1 MARATMDV
9 IREELQLRIPEDI
22 GIIGF
27 DNIPQANWQ
36 SYQLTTMSQD
46 VNQMV
51 LSTVGVLMNQ
61 IQHAI
66 KPEHIVIPCEIIERN
81 TLRRPLNL

>member
-1 MARATMDV
+1 MDV
-9 IREELQLRIPEDI
+9 IREELQLRIPQDI
-22 GIIGF
+22 GMIGF

-36 SYQLTTMSQD
+36 GYQLTTISQD

-51 LSTVGVLMNQ
+51 LATVRVLLSQ
-61 IQHAI
+61 IQNKI

-81 TLRRPLNL
+81 TLRKPLNTSL